1 MPKLVIDRNNLL
13 GYKKNPKLSSLASLV
28 FPVSYQSNNFL
39 NIQQDK
45 KFMNIYLHSTAEVQ
59 ILAVLHHIIHVA
71 CILPVRNVLM
81 FVLLYRED
89 DNLYVD
95 RRVLSI
101 ILLPVWI
108 DEGK

>member
-1 MPKLVIDRNNLL
+1 M
-13 GYKKNPKLSSLASLV
+13 
-28 FPVSYQSNNFL
+28 SYQSNNFL

-59 ILAVLHHIIHVA
+59 IILAVLHHIIHVA

-89 DNLYVD
+89 DSLYVD

-108 DEGK
+108 DEGE